1 MGNIIEQFLR
11 ILGQIFYFLYNSIGF
26 HNFGLTIIFFTL
38 IIKLALMPLTLK
50 SQKSTQEMNAIQP
63 EVKKIQEKYKNDKEK
78 QNAEIQKLY
87 KENNVS
93 CMGGCLPMLLQFPIL
108 IALYSVLRR
117 PLTLVVGKSVDAV
130 IALANSLPED
140 LRNFVLFTSG
150 KTEVIT
156 KISEMNELKLIDV
169 LSNNPQYL
177 NSTITSA
184 DLINLNFLGLD
195 LGKIPQWQIWNIPKE
210 EMGIYLPLLIIPIV
224 ALIMTVISQRLMTPP
239 KKEEPKKTT
248 KPEEKNPAAGMTNAM
263 KYMIPGMTVYFSF
276 ILPASMGLYWICTYA
291 FQIFQSLIMNYMKKK
306 KEEAQA
312 QGKTEKAAQEITEKP
327 KELTKPVNDKKKPD
341 GGKK

>member
-1 MGNIIEQFLR
+1 MGNIIEQLLR
-11 ILGQIFYFLYNSIGF
+11 ILGQIFYFLYNTIGF

-117 PLTLVVGKSVDAV
+117 PLTLVVGKSTEAILA
-130 IALANSLPED
+130 IANKLPEGLRD
-140 LRNFVLFTSG
+140 LIVFTNNAPD
-150 KTEVIT
+150 TFT
-156 KISEMNELKLIDV
+156 KINELNELKLIDF
-169 LSNNPQYL
+169 LSNNPQYMDG
-177 NSTITSA
+177 TVTSA

-195 LGKIPQWQIWNIPKE
+195 LGKVPQWQVWNIPKE
-210 EMGIYLPLLIIPIV
+210 ELGVYLPLLILPVIAV
-224 ALIMTVISQRLMTPP
+224 IMTVISQRLMTPP
-239 KKEEPKKTT
+239 KKEEPKKSK

-263 KYMIPGMTVYFSF
+263 KYMIPGMTLYFSF
-276 ILPASMGLYWICTYA
+276 ILPASMALYWICTYA

-306 KEEAQA
+306 KAE
-312 QGKTEKAAQEITEKP
+312 EKAQQSGGAPDKTLKEGEK
-327 KELTKPVNDKKKPD
+327 KNEKKKLD

>member
-11 ILGQIFYFLYNSIGF
+11 ILGQVFYFLYNSIGF

-38 IIKLALMPLTLK
+38 IIKLALMPLTIK
-50 SQKSTQEMNAIQP
+50 SQKSTSEMNAIQP

-78 QNAEIQKLY
+78 QNVEIQKLY

-93 CMGGCLPMLLQFPIL
+93 CMGGCLPMLFQFPIL

-117 PLTLVVGKSVDAV
+117 PLTLVVGKSTEA
-130 IALANSLPED
+130 ILALANSLPED
-140 LRNFVLFTSG
+140 LKNFILYSSKEG
-150 KTEVIT
+150 AIE
-156 KISEMNELKLIDV
+156 KINQMNELKLIDV

-177 NSTITSA
+177 NGTVTSA

-195 LGKIPQWQIWNIPKE
+195 LGKVPQWQLWNIPKE
-210 EMGIYLPLLIIPIV
+210 ELGVYLPLLILPVIAV
-224 ALIMTVISQRLMTPP
+224 IMTVISQKLMTPP
-239 KKEEPKKTT
+239 KKEEPKKTN

-276 ILPASMGLYWICTYA
+276 ILPASMALYWICTYA
-291 FQIFQSLIMNYMKKK
+291 FQIFQTLIMNYMKKK
-306 KEEAQA
+306 KAEEGSVQKDN
-312 QGKTEKAAQEITEKP
+312 GKVKEIEKP
-327 KELTKPVNDKKKPD
+327 KDDKKKLD

>member
-1 MGNIIEQFLR
+1 MANFFEPILR
-11 ILGQIFYFLYNSIGF
+11 FLGQIFFFMYNTIGF

-38 IIKLALMPLTLK
+38 ITKLALMPLTLK

-117 PLTLVVGKSVDAV
+117 PLTLVAGKATEAV
-130 IALANSLPED
+130 IAIANSLPEN
-140 LRNFVLFTSG
+140 LRGLLVFSG
-150 KTEVIT
+150 KAPETFT
-156 KISEMNELKLIDV
+156 KINELNELKVIDF

-177 NSTITSA
+177 NNTITSA
-184 DLINLNFLGLD
+184 DLINLKFLGLD
-195 LGKIPQWQIWNIPKE
+195 LGKVPQWQVWNIPKE
-210 EMGIYLPLLIIPIV
+210 ELGIYLPLLILPIIAV
-224 ALIMTVISQRLMTPP
+224 IMTVISQRLMQPP
-239 KKEEPKKTT
+239 KKDVPKKSN
-248 KPEEKNPAAGMTNAM
+248 KPEEKNTAAGMTNAM
-263 KYMIPGMTVYFSF
+263 KYMIPGMTLYFSF
-276 ILPASMGLYWICTYA
+276 ILPASMALYWICTYA
-291 FQIFQSLIMNYMKKK
+291 FQIFQSLIMNNMKKK
-306 KEEAQA
+306 KEE
-312 QGKTEKAAQEITEKP
+312 EKARQSGGAPAKTLKEGEK
-327 KELTKPVNDKKKPD
+327 KNEKKKSE

>member
-11 ILGQIFYFLYNSIGF
+11 ILGQVFYFLYNSIGF

-38 IIKLALMPLTLK
+38 IIKLALMPLTIK
-50 SQKSTQEMNAIQP
+50 SQKSTSEMNAIQP

-93 CMGGCLPMLLQFPIL
+93 CMGGCLPMLFQFPIL

-117 PLTLVVGKSVDAV
+117 PLSLVVGKSTDAL
-130 IALANSLPED
+130 IALANRLPED
-140 LRNFVLFTSG
+140 LKGLIVYTGNAPDTF
-150 KTEVIT
+150 E
-156 KISEMNELKLIDV
+156 KISQINELKLIDF
-169 LSNNPQYL
+169 LSNNPSYMDG
-177 NSTITSA
+177 TVTSA

-195 LGKIPQWQIWNIPKE
+195 LGKVPQWQLWNIPKE
-210 EMGIYLPLLIIPIV
+210 ELGIYLPLLILPII
-224 ALIMTVISQRLMTPP
+224 ALIMTIISQKLMTPP
-239 KKEEPKKTT
+239 KKVEPKKTN

-276 ILPASMGLYWICTYA
+276 ILPASMALYWICTYA
-291 FQIFQSLIMNYMKKK
+291 FQIFQTLIMNSMKKK
-306 KEEAQA
+306 KAEEEAA
-312 QGKTEKAAQEITEKP
+312 QKDSGTVKEIEKP
-327 KELTKPVNDKKKPD
+327 KDEKKKLD

>member
-11 ILGQIFYFLYNSIGF
+11 ILGQVFYFLYNSIGF

-38 IIKLALMPLTLK
+38 IIKLALVPLTIK
-50 SQKSTQEMNAIQP
+50 SQKSTSEMNAIQP

-93 CMGGCLPMLLQFPIL
+93 CVGGCLPMLFQFPIL

-117 PLTLVVGKSVDAV
+117 PLSLVVGKSTEAL
-130 IALANSLPED
+130 IALANRLPED
-140 LRNFVLFTSG
+140 LKGLIVYSG
-150 KTEVIT
+150 NAPDTFE
-156 KISEMNELKLIDV
+156 KISQINELKLIDF
-169 LSNNPQYL
+169 LSNNPAYMDG
-177 NSTITSA
+177 TVTSA

-195 LGKIPQWQIWNIPKE
+195 LGKVPQWQLWNIPKE
-210 EMGIYLPLLIIPIV
+210 ELGIYLPLLILPII
-224 ALIMTVISQRLMTPP
+224 ALIMTIISQKLMMPP
-239 KKEEPKKTT
+239 KKDEPKKTN
-248 KPEEKNPAAGMTNAM
+248 KPQEKNPAAGMTNAM

-276 ILPASMGLYWICTYA
+276 ILPASMALYWICTYA
-291 FQIFQSLIMNYMKKK
+291 FQIFQTLIMNNMKKK
-306 KEEAQA
+306 KAEEEAA
-312 QGKTEKAAQEITEKP
+312 KKDSGTIKEIEKP
-327 KELTKPVNDKKKPD
+327 KDEKKKLD

>member
-11 ILGQIFYFLYNSIGF
+11 ILGQVFYFLYNSIGF

-38 IIKLALMPLTLK
+38 IIKLALMPLTIK

-93 CMGGCLPMLLQFPIL
+93 CVGGCLPMLFQFPIL

-117 PLTLVVGKSVDAV
+117 PLSLVVGKSTDAL
-130 IALANSLPED
+130 IALANRLPED
-140 LRNFVLFTSG
+140 LKGLIVYTGNAPDTFD
-150 KTEVIT
+150 
-156 KISEMNELKLIDV
+156 KISQINELKLIDF
-169 LSNNPQYL
+169 LSNNPSYMDG
-177 NSTITSA
+177 TVTSA

-195 LGKIPQWQIWNIPKE
+195 LGKVPQWQIWNIPKE
-210 EMGIYLPLLIIPIV
+210 ELGIYLPLLILPVI
-224 ALIMTVISQRLMTPP
+224 ALIMTIISQRLMTPP
-239 KKEEPKKTT
+239 KKEEPKKAN

-276 ILPASMGLYWICTYA
+276 ILPASMALYWICTYA
-291 FQIFQSLIMNYMKKK
+291 FQIFQTLIMNQMKKK
-306 KEEAQA
+306 KEEENALKKDD
-312 QGKTEKAAQEITEKP
+312 GKTKEIEKP
-327 KELTKPVNDKKKPD
+327 KDDKKKLD